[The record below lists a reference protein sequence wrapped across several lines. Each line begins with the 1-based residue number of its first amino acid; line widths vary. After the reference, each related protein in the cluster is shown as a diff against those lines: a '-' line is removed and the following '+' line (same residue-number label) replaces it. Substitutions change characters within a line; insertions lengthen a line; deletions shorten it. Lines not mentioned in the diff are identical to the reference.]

1 MEKGLFGRIQGKQ
14 WWVLLMWPFMFFILT
29 GCAKNGGVCFSSNG
43 SIVQEVRNIP
53 AFTRVDIQNNVDL
66 VLSTDTGMRV
76 TVEAGQNIIG
86 GITTTVDGGTLVIR
100 NNNKCNWMRDY
111 SKQIKVY
118 IATNKIWKIL
128 YNGSGNISS
137 AGTLKQDSINVEV
150 WGGCGKIDLSMD
162 VRLGIFSLNMGTV
175 DFHLHGTAGTT
186 SVFSGDY
193 GLYDARDLKTY
204 YTYITNKGTNDC
216 YVQAMIDLE
225 ATIASIGNI
234 YYAGKPQSFKI
245 KTTGTGQLLPL

>member
-1 MEKGLFGRIQGKQ
+1 MPVTGWLI
-14 WWVLLMWPFMFFILT
+14 LLMLPIAGIIFT
-29 GCAKNGGVCFSSNG
+29 GCAKNGGVCFSTNG
-43 SIVQEVRNIP
+43 AIVQEVRNIP

-76 TVEAGQNIIG
+76 RVEAGQNIIG
-86 GITTTVDGGTLVIR
+86 GITTIVDGGTLVIR

-118 IATNKIWKIL
+118 IATNKIWKIM

-137 AGTLKQDSINVEV
+137 TGTLKQDSINVEV
-150 WGGCGKIDLSMD
+150 WGGCGTIDLNLD

-175 DFHLHGTAGTT
+175 DFRLHGSAGIT

-234 YYAGKPQSFKI
+234 YYAGNPQSFKI
-245 KTTGTGQLLPL
+245 KITGTGKLLPL

>member
-1 MEKGLFGRIQGKQ
+1 MEKGLFGRFPGNRLRILPMLPC
-14 WWVLLMWPFMFFILT
+14 VIFILA
-29 GCAKNGGVCFSSNG
+29 GCAKNGGVCFSTNG
-43 SIVQEVRNIP
+43 TIVQEVRNLP

-66 VLSTDTGMRV
+66 VLSTDTGTRV

-86 GITTTVDGGTLVIR
+86 GISTKVDGGTLVIR

-118 IATNKIWKIL
+118 IATDKIWKVL
-128 YNGSGNISS
+128 YNGSGNITST
-137 AGTLKQDSINVEV
+137 GVLKQDSINVEV
-150 WGGCGKIDLSMD
+150 WGGCGTIDLNMD

-175 DFHLHGTAGTT
+175 DFHLHGLAGTT

-245 KTTGTGQLLPL
+245 KVTGTGQLLPL